1 MPRTYV
7 RKGKSYST
15 ADLQGALNLIRDG
28 KLRVKAAREQY
39 HIPAATIY
47 SRLSGLRGEG
57 KPGAKTILSTE
68 EEELLIH
75 VIHKYQEWQQ
85 PLTRSDLISIARTYM
100 IELKK
105 KNINND
111 SSLREW
117 FFCFRQ
123 RWQNEIKLVQA
134 YKLENIRSVSCT
146 QTVFLDRWFDHLEKV
161 LTKLNLFDRPQS
173 IYNVDETGFGDD
185 PGRRQVI
192 IKRNSKYGTCTQGGA
207 GKTYTTLIMCTSASG
222 KFLPPYIIYRAQ
234 KLYDSWM
241 PKISCRG
248 TRFNATL
255 SGWSEEITFFDWLRH
270 HFVPAV
276 KRVKKP
282 ILLLMDG
289 HRSHLSTRI
298 IKYAMDNKIHLE
310 CFPPHTTTILQPLDV
325 VTLSKIKASWR
336 KLLSNHFKQTNSTP
350 LTKETFSLLIA
361 ELFKNHLLPAH
372 CAGGFAK
379 AGIYPFDKRVIS
391 KEKLL
396 SATAPECNKSIF
408 ESNTTDDIRDTS
420 LTTTVVSHLRRTSSC
435 PNFCSSDLPLI
446 SIHHTPSTSNN
457 LGTSSGT
464 VTSISSTVVDKSMY
478 STTMNTATA
487 NALLPISTSD
497 LDNISSTT
505 TAISTFTS
513 NTSTSSISAG
523 MEVLYSNLDEPAL
536 PESIYLQTSPS
547 PNTVSSHTNSTS
559 RKNNNDN
566 SWNFEGGTQTGK
578 VENAQSSSISTA
590 KLGLSNR
597 TALNAITAAINNHMK
612 PTIMAINKRKKQVDR
627 PYGESITS
635 VDAYIKLRNKEN
647 ARKRKSTKESAKAN
661 SKKNK
666 E

>member
-15 ADLQGALNLIRDG
+15 ADLRGALNLIRDG
-28 KLRVKAAREQY
+28 KLTVKAALEQY

-57 KPGAKTILSTE
+57 KPGAKTILSTDE
-68 EEELLIH
+68 EEFLIH

-123 RWQNEIKLVQA
+123 RWQNVIKLVQA

-146 QTVFLDRWFDHLEKV
+146 QTVVDRWFDHLEKV

-192 IKRNSKYGTCTQGGA
+192 IKRNSKYGICTQGGA

-276 KRVKKP
+276 KR
-282 ILLLMDG
+282 
-289 HRSHLSTRI
+289 
-298 IKYAMDNKIHLE
+298 
-310 CFPPHTTTILQPLDV
+310 
-325 VTLSKIKASWR
+325 
-336 KLLSNHFKQTNSTP
+336 
-350 LTKETFSLLIA
+350 IA

-396 SATAPECNKSIF
+396 LSATASECNKSIS

-420 LTTTVVSHLRRTSSC
+420 LTTTVVSHLQRTSSC
-435 PNFCSSDLPLI
+435 PNFSSSDLPLI
-446 SIHHTPSTSNN
+446 STHHTPSTSNN

-478 STTMNTATA
+478 STTMDTATA
-487 NALLPISTSD
+487 NAPLPISTSD

-505 TAISTFTS
+505 TAISTFTP
-513 NTSTSSISAG
+513 NTSTSSIFSAG
-523 MEVLYSNLDEPAL
+523 MEVLYSNLDEPAF
-536 PESIYLQTSPS
+536 PESIYLQTAPS
-547 PNTVSSHTNSTS
+547 PNTASSHTNSTS

-566 SWNFEGGTQTGK
+566 SWNFEGGTQTDK
-578 VENAQSSSISTA
+578 VENAQSSSISA
-590 KLGLSNR
+590 ANLGLSNR

-612 PTIMAINKRKKQVDR
+612 PTIMAINRRKKQVDR

-635 VDAYIKLRNKEN
+635 VDAYIKLSNKEN

-661 SKKNK
+661 SKEKK

>member
-15 ADLQGALNLIRDG
+15 ADLRGALNLIRDG
-28 KLRVKAAREQY
+28 KLTVKAALEQY

-57 KPGAKTILSTE
+57 KPGAKTILSTDE
-68 EEELLIH
+68 EEFLIH

-123 RWQNEIKLVQA
+123 RWQNVIKLVQA

-146 QTVFLDRWFDHLEKV
+146 QTVVDRWFDHLEKV

-185 PGRRQVI
+185 PGRRQ
-192 IKRNSKYGTCTQGGA
+192 
-207 GKTYTTLIMCTSASG
+207 
-222 KFLPPYIIYRAQ
+222 
-234 KLYDSWM
+234 
-241 PKISCRG
+241 
-248 TRFNATL
+248 
-255 SGWSEEITFFDWLRH
+255 
-270 HFVPAV
+270 
-276 KRVKKP
+276 
-282 ILLLMDG
+282 
-289 HRSHLSTRI
+289 
-298 IKYAMDNKIHLE
+298 
-310 CFPPHTTTILQPLDV
+310 
-325 VTLSKIKASWR
+325 
-336 KLLSNHFKQTNSTP
+336 
-350 LTKETFSLLIA
+350 IA

-396 SATAPECNKSIF
+396 LSATASECNKSIS

-420 LTTTVVSHLRRTSSC
+420 LTTTVVSHLQRTSSC
-435 PNFCSSDLPLI
+435 PNFSSSDLPLI
-446 SIHHTPSTSNN
+446 STHHTPSTSNN

-464 VTSISSTVVDKSMY
+464 VTSISS
-478 STTMNTATA
+478 
-487 NALLPISTSD
+487 ISTSD

-505 TAISTFTS
+505 TAISTFTP
-513 NTSTSSISAG
+513 NTSTSSIFSAG
-523 MEVLYSNLDEPAL
+523 MEVLYSNLDEPAF
-536 PESIYLQTSPS
+536 PESIYLQTAPS
-547 PNTVSSHTNSTS
+547 PNTASSHTNSTS

-566 SWNFEGGTQTGK
+566 SWNFEGGTQTDK
-578 VENAQSSSISTA
+578 VENAQSSSISA
-590 KLGLSNR
+590 ANLGLSNR

-612 PTIMAINKRKKQVDR
+612 PTIMAINRRKKQVDR

-635 VDAYIKLRNKEN
+635 VDAYIKLSNKEN

-661 SKKNK
+661 SKEKK
-666 E
+666 

>member
-28 KLRVKAAREQY
+28 KLTVKAAREQY

-47 SRLSGLRGEG
+47 SRLSGFRGEG

-68 EEELLIH
+68 EEEFLIH

-146 QTVFLDRWFDHLEKV
+146 QTVVDRWFDHLEKV

-276 KRVKKP
+276 KR
-282 ILLLMDG
+282 
-289 HRSHLSTRI
+289 
-298 IKYAMDNKIHLE
+298 
-310 CFPPHTTTILQPLDV
+310 
-325 VTLSKIKASWR
+325 
-336 KLLSNHFKQTNSTP
+336 
-350 LTKETFSLLIA
+350 IA

-372 CAGGFAK
+372 CAGGFGK

-435 PNFCSSDLPLI
+435 PNFCSS
-446 SIHHTPSTSNN
+446 
-457 LGTSSGT
+457 
-464 VTSISSTVVDKSMY
+464 V
-478 STTMNTATA
+478 
-487 NALLPISTSD
+487 STSD

-505 TAISTFTS
+505 TAISNFTP
-513 NTSTSSISAG
+513 NTNTSSISAG
-523 MEVLYSNLDEPAL
+523 MEVLYSNLDEPAF

-566 SWNFEGGTQTGK
+566 SWNFEDGTQTGK

-666 E
+666 DTQNKRKKSTHNEIEESLDTNIEINNTQRTTFTNVPSDLNQQQSGFYSSYGSYGNVT